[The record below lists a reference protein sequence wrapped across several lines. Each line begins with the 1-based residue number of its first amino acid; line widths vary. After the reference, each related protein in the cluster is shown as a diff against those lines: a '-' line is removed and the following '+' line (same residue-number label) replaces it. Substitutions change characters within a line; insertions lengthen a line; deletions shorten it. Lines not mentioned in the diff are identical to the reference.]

1 MKLIKL
7 IICFSIVNLF
17 YACSAS
23 KSTQKTE
30 TKKIEDNNM
39 GVTLP
44 VNSPVLQ
51 VDPHL
56 QNGKTINLKV
66 NDRFDVVFL
75 RECIGCAEVWRIV
88 NIDKDKISQQEST
101 YKNRPAPGM
110 MGGSKDH
117 IFHFT
122 AKEKGSSTLSF
133 NYFKESSTINFVIN

>member
-7 IICFSIVNLF
+7 ITCFCLVNMLI
-17 YACSAS
+17 ACSGS
-23 KSTQKTE
+23 KSAQKTE
-30 TKKIEDNNM
+30 NKNADNKNTV
-39 GVTLP
+39 VTP
-44 VNSPVLQ
+44 PINSFVLQ

-56 QNGKTINLKV
+56 QNGKTLNLKV

-88 NIDKDKISQQEST
+88 NMDKAIISEQEST
-101 YKNRPAPGM
+101 YKNKPAQGT
-110 MGGSKDH
+110 MGGYQDH

-133 NYFKESSTINFVIN
+133 SYFKETSTINIVIN